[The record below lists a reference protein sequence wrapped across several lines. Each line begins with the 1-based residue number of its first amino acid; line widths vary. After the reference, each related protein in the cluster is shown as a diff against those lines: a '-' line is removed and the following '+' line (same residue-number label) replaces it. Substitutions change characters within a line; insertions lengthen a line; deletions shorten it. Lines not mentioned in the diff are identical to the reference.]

1 MVVGSGWEG
10 RHAVVTALVVAL
22 LSLFQ
27 FCWWRNWSLWWW
39 WGAAGMWSR
48 FLHPKPMLSPPVLS
62 PVLCLEPETPHSTGS
77 SPLSSPR
84 GLGSPTVQRVSHSL
98 RSHHGWWRGP
108 LFKHALPISSLHH
121 TVSWLLWRDGMR
133 FLASVSPRWLSI
145 CHLLGPQLSCRGSL
159 TWLAYPFVRK
169 LETQKL
175 LGATWDCIDDKLLLF
190 SCSVVSDSLQP
201 QGLQHT
207 RLPCPSPSP
216 GACPNACPLSRWC
229 HPTISSSV
237 VPFSSCLQSFPASG
251 SFLMSQLF
259 ESHGRSIGASASAS
273 ALPMN
278 IQDWFPLGLTSLIS
292 LQAKGLSRVFS
303 NTTVLKHHF
312 FNAQP
317 SLWSSC
323 HVCTWLCQVGDDNW
337 HIGEP
342 VSCPQGREASSSVA
356 KSGCGS
362 HVPRMPA
369 FPE

>member
-1 MVVGSGWEG
+1 M
-10 RHAVVTALVVAL
+10 L
-22 LSLFQ
+22 
-27 FCWWRNWSLWWW
+27 WSQHLWWPFCHYFSFAGGGTEACGDDGVQLGCEAAFSIRSPCCLHQFW
-39 WGAAGMWSR
+39 ALSCAWSQRLLTLLGPHLCPLQEAWGA
-48 FLHPKPMLSPPVLS
+48 P
-62 PVLCLEPETPHSTGS
+62 LCRESATHWG
-77 SPLSSPR
+77 
-84 GLGSPTVQRVSHSL
+84 PTMD
-98 RSHHGWWRGP
+98 P

-133 FLASVSPRWLSI
+133 FLASVSPRWLSTW
-145 CHLLGPQLSCRGSL
+145 HLLGPQLSCRGSL

-175 LGATWDCIDDKLLLF
+175 LEATWDCIDDKLVLF

-292 LQAKGLSRVFS
+292 LQSKGLSRVFS

-342 VSCPQGREASSSVA
+342 VSCPEGREASSSVA